1 MRACQYTKYTKEIKK
16 EREHELY
23 SYFIRYKYMFPYIG
37 ALHGVLALGFSTGYR
52 IRTTAEVRKV
62 A

>member
-1 MRACQYTKYTKEIKK
+1 MENKEADVPVYEVHKTKKKK

-52 IRTTAEVRKV
+52 I
-62 A
+62 

>member
-1 MRACQYTKYTKEIKK
+1 MWKIKMRACQYTKYTKEIKK

-52 IRTTAEVRKV
+52 I
-62 A
+62 